1 MKWCISSVRTA
12 RSRWISPSSRFQMAK
27 STGVTL
33 NTVEMGSWCF
43 VPSARSLGRS
53 LWIDFMQYHW
63 NQIMTL
69 LPLFAICFSIFR
81 KIIFSVARRR
91 DKLKLTIEEKEMGP
105 RDKRNKKV
113 GEKLHSIQQFLW
125 CISWIGI
132 WSQKCT
138 MYWFVWWI
146 RVCVVPLFQANRHS
160 LIASHSHRRK
170 VQLRRQ
176 WDGTEDNSPITPPS
190 LPHQAQNTHWW
201 YGVYWSLLLA
211 GNYCSS
217 DHHHSLFSRYFSLW
231 KFWEDSDSCRVS
243 VGVVVTVWL
252 KISGKFSS
260 LTMLSHSVLC
270 LTNTSSNLLVPSKPT
285 WKLEQKLTFFSNS
298 PACIFFPKCTSYL
311 TQISN
316 CLIGSS

>member
-1 MKWCISSVRTA
+1 
-12 RSRWISPSSRFQMAK
+12 
-27 STGVTL
+27 
-33 NTVEMGSWCF
+33 
-43 VPSARSLGRS
+43 
-53 LWIDFMQYHW
+53 
-63 NQIMTL
+63 
-69 LPLFAICFSIFR
+69 
-81 KIIFSVARRR
+81 
-91 DKLKLTIEEKEMGP
+91 
-105 RDKRNKKV
+105 
-113 GEKLHSIQQFLW
+113 
-125 CISWIGI
+125 
-132 WSQKCT
+132 
-138 MYWFVWWI
+138 MYWFVWWM
-146 RVCVVPLFQANRHS
+146 RVCVVPLLPRHVQTNRHS
-160 LIASHSHRRK
+160 LTASHSHRRK

-176 WDGTEDNSPITPPS
+176 WDGTEDNSPITPP
-190 LPHQAQNTHWW
+190 PFYTRHKTHDDD
-201 YGVYWSLLLA
+201 VECIDHALLA

-260 LTMLSHSVLC
+260 LTMRSLSHSVLC

-298 PACIFFPKCTSYL
+298 PACIFSPKCTSYL

>member
-1 MKWCISSVRTA
+1 MHLYWNMKSKVHHVLICLMDGCV
-12 RSRWISPSSRFQMAK
+12 WI
-27 STGVTL
+27 
-33 NTVEMGSWCF
+33 
-43 VPSARSLGRS
+43 VP
-53 LWIDFMQYHW
+53 
-63 NQIMTL
+63 L
-69 LPLFAICFSIFR
+69 LP
-81 KIIFSVARRR
+81 
-91 DKLKLTIEEKEMGP
+91 
-105 RDKRNKKV
+105 
-113 GEKLHSIQQFLW
+113 
-125 CISWIGI
+125 
-132 WSQKCT
+132 SQT
-138 MYWFVWWI
+138 
-146 RVCVVPLFQANRHS
+146 NRHS
-160 LIASHSHRRK
+160 LIASRSHRRK

-176 WDGTEDNSPITPPS
+176 WDGTEDNSPPS
-190 LPHQAQNTHWW
+190 YTRHKTHTDDMECIDHA
-201 YGVYWSLLLA
+201 LLA

-260 LTMLSHSVLC
+260 LTMLSLSHSVLC

-298 PACIFFPKCTSYL
+298 PACIFSPKCTSYL